1 MAALIRYAGSEDPA
15 YKYAAYV
22 GRVFRPGMV
31 GVGLMLMATLAHGQ
45 TIPGQSPRAA
55 SIQGIVRADD
65 GRPVPAVQV
74 DLRQLAPSGRPVAF
88 PDPRLTTTNADG
100 IFRFVD
106 LPAGEYTIALTAEG
120 FEPLSRSDLRIRASE
135 LVTVEL
141 TLRRVGAPAMAK
153 PPPAEL
159 PAPPSQS
166 VIRPRTTPT
175 TEPIPVA
182 PDEKVFMRIPDR
194 WNLPMPDWDRY
205 GIGGDYPY
213 VAHKWYDPYNTNV
226 LKGDRPIIG
235 KRTFFTFLCVSDTL
249 FEARNLPTP
258 SGVSTNRQGSEPFF
272 GRGGQYFPVTVIRT
286 SFDLF
291 RGNTA
296 YRPVDWRIRVQPA
309 YSLNFV
315 NTAEYGAV
323 NFDVRRRSNRLS
335 HHIGLQ
341 EAFGEV
347 KIADLSD
354 NYDFISVRAGIQEF
368 SSDFRGFIS
377 VLEAPGVRLFGTL
390 ANSRIEYNAAYFDL
404 LEKETNS
411 AFNEWE
417 WRDQQVV
424 VGNVYIQDFLTLGYT
439 TSFSFHANRDHG
451 DTHYDHNGFLVRPS
465 PIGAIVRNE
474 IEAYYVGWSGNGHIG
489 RWNISHAFYQALGTE
504 AFNPI
509 SAQAVD
515 INAQMAA
522 VELSIDKD
530 WLRIK
535 GSFFYA
541 SGDDDPNDD
550 EATGF
555 DAIVDIP
562 VFAGGPFSLWNR
574 QGLRL
579 AQTGT
584 GLVSPLSLLPS
595 LRTNKDEGQA
605 NFVNPG
611 IFLVH
616 GGLDVEL
623 TPKLRAFANVSFLR
637 FMATDPL
644 EFLLFQ
650 GDITP
655 NIGLDYGGGFQYRPP
670 LSDNVVLV
678 GGIAALKLGQGMKDI
693 YTRSHLFSAFLNA
706 RFVF

>member
-1 MAALIRYAGSEDPA
+1 
-15 YKYAAYV
+15 
-22 GRVFRPGMV
+22 
-31 GVGLMLMATLAHGQ
+31 MATVAHRAGIVVALVLVASVARAQ
-45 TIPGQSPRAA
+45 TIPGQSPRAG

-65 GRPVPAVQV
+65 GRPVPGVQV
-74 DLRQLAPSGRPVAF
+74 ELRQRAASGRPVAF
-88 PDPRLTTTNADG
+88 PDPRRTTTSADG
-100 IFRFVD
+100 VFRFVD
-106 LPAGEYTIALTAEG
+106 LPAGEYTIALSAQG
-120 FEPLSRSDLRIRASE
+120 FEPLSRSDLRISRSE

-141 TLRRVGAPAMAK
+141 TLKRIGAPLPAK
-153 PPPAEL
+153 PPQPE
-159 PAPPSQS
+159 PPSPPSQS
-166 VIRPRTTPT
+166 VIRPRTGPATD
-175 TEPIPVA
+175 PVA
-182 PDEKVFMRIPDR
+182 VTPDEKVFMRIPDR

-213 VAHKWYDPYNTNV
+213 VASKWYDPFNTNV

-235 KRTFFTFLCVSDTL
+235 KRTFFTFLGVSDTL
-249 FEARNLPTP
+249 LEARNLPTP

-291 RGNTA
+291 HGNTA
-296 YRPVDWRIRVQPA
+296 YRPVDWRVRVQPA
-309 YSLNFV
+309 YSVNFI

-335 HHIGLQ
+335 HHVGLQ
-341 EAFGEV
+341 EAFAEV
-347 KIADLSD
+347 KIADLSE

-377 VLEAPGVRLFGTL
+377 VLEAPGVRVFGTL

-417 WRDQQVV
+417 WRDQQVYAA
-424 VGNVYIQDFLTLGYT
+424 NVYVQDFLTLGYT
-439 TSFSFHANRDHG
+439 TSFSFNANRDHG

-465 PIGAIVRNE
+465 PIGVIVKNE
-474 IEAYYVGWSGNGHIG
+474 VEAYYIGWSGNGHIG

-504 AFNPI
+504 SFNPI
-509 SAQAVD
+509 SAQPVD

-522 VELSIDKD
+522 AELSIDKD

-550 EATGF
+550 EARGF

-579 AQTGT
+579 TQTGT

-611 IFLVH
+611 IILVH

-623 TPKLRAFANVSFLR
+623 TPKLRGFANVSYLR

-650 GDITP
+650 DIKS

-670 LSDNVVLV
+670 LSDNIVVV
-678 GGIAALKLGQGMKDI
+678 GGISALKLGQGLKDI
-693 YTRSHLFSAFLNA
+693 YTRDHLFSS
-706 RFVF
+706 FVNLRLVF